1 MSYPEDPCI
10 YQSLLYLCKYADWG
24 RASQS
29 VGIRTAR
36 SKDRGCPARFTV
48 IQNNGCLVVGPRCHN
63 MKHNHFCSVME
74 YCLDPAVR
82 RLSVNERAD
91 VVRMIKYGTPMSG
104 IMQMV
109 ENEYGKYMTQKDVHN
124 IRARYA
130 DTAVPAANWEQFA
143 EVVSH
148 GGRFRCTNSADGR
161 IECVSFSLDEQVRL
175 FTKYP
180 EVICLDATYNVNRSR
195 YCLLQFV
202 ITDGLGHGRAVMYS
216 LMRSES
222 AQMYGL
228 AMDNLRSIMGCVN
241 RIKTFVVDMHY
252 AQMQALRS
260 AFRSAK
266 ILLCHFHMTRAIRRK
281 TKNRIIWGLVGR
293 IMRTTSRVVFS
304 HLCNRLRQKFPGFFI
319 YFQRIWLS
327 HVDKWAMCQTSGV
340 ISLGNLTNNRVESA
354 HRWLKR
360 DLFVGDTVFQC
371 CKRIWLSARQ
381 TLVHYKCAVAASRI
395 KRPTVPFN
403 CDIAGLIPHLTRY
416 AAEKLLREWRTRTRM
431 DIRNG
436 GGRWVIVAELLGARE
451 MRNTVDTRFRRCS
464 CMFNRLYSLPC
475 RHLILVYIRRGI
487 SLKRLIDRSRWLE
500 SLQNGTEPPKIVYH
514 AATTTARQ
522 SCPEIILLK
531 RLREMK
537 GTLSAQTYELLL
549 SKSSTLFD
557 LFQYVLRD
565 EAGSTGNTN
574 YIPPLRERIAGRC
587 SDYETTSTVAR
598 PSTSSTQTKKSY
610 AAPKRRLPAV
620 DLDESE
626 KENEQPTTSMSH
638 S

>member
-1 MSYPEDPCI
+1 M
-10 YQSLLYLCKYADWG
+10 
-24 RASQS
+24 
-29 VGIRTAR
+29 
-36 SKDRGCPARFTV
+36 TV
-48 IQNNGCLVVGPRCHN
+48 
-63 MKHNHFCSVME
+63 
-74 YCLDPAVR
+74 
-82 RLSVNERAD
+82 
-91 VVRMIKYGTPMSG
+91 
-104 IMQMV
+104 
-109 ENEYGKYMTQKDVHN
+109 
-124 IRARYA
+124 
-130 DTAVPAANWEQFA
+130 
-143 EVVSH
+143 
-148 GGRFRCTNSADGR
+148 FR
-161 IECVSFSLDEQVRL
+161 
-175 FTKYP
+175 
-180 EVICLDATYNVNRSR
+180 
-195 YCLLQFV
+195 
-202 ITDGLGHGRAVMYS
+202 
-216 LMRSES
+216 
-222 AQMYGL
+222 
-228 AMDNLRSIMGCVN
+228 
-241 RIKTFVVDMHY
+241 
-252 AQMQALRS
+252 
-260 AFRSAK
+260 
-266 ILLCHFHMTRAIRRK
+266 
-281 TKNRIIWGLVGR
+281 
-293 IMRTTSRVVFS
+293 FS

-565 EAGSTGNTN
+565 EAGSTGNTS